1 MKRRTNHLKNHTI
14 SIEVHNEPGV
24 LARLSGLITRRGF
37 NIESFSSGDT
47 REKGMCRLTVVVN
60 GDDRG
65 IEQIQ
70 KQIYKMIDTVK
81 VSPIDDEK
89 KIEAET
95 ALIKIKA
102 RNGEK
107 LEIIQLVNIH
117 NGHIVDTAPG
127 GFVVSIMGERERVD
141 RFIRLF
147 PDNHV
152 LEIARTGVVAMHRWE

>member
-1 MKRRTNHLKNHTI
+1 MKQRTNHLKNHTI
-14 SIEVHNEPGV
+14 SVVVHNEPGV
-24 LARLSGLITRRGF
+24 LAKLSGLITRRGF
-37 NIESFSSGDT
+37 NIESFSSGDHK
-47 REKGMCRLTVVVN
+47 EKGLCRLTVVVK

-81 VSPIDDEK
+81 VSPMDDEK
-89 KIEAET
+89 KVEAET
-95 ALIKIKA
+95 ALIKVKA

-107 LEIIQLVNIH
+107 LEIIELVNVH
-117 NGHIVDTAPG
+117 NGCIVDSAPE

-147 PDNHV
+147 PENQV
-152 LEIARTGVVAMHRWE
+152 LEIARTGVAAMHRWE